1 MDRDWVLHVLDTIS
15 GFSRGENGIT
25 RLALSDEELKARGY
39 VTGLMQELDMKIRVD
54 GIGNIIGRL
63 EGTDPTASPVIAGS
77 HLDSVPE
84 GGRYDG
90 VLGVVGGL
98 AAIRRIK
105 AEGKTKHPLELII
118 FTAEESSR
126 FGYATMGSK
135 AMAGVADVK
144 GWTKAKDPQGVSF
157 PEALLAAGLPADQ
170 IAAASRVGEPI
181 HAFVE
186 LHIEQGPILE
196 AEELSIGIVEAIAAP
211 TRLKIRVEGTPGH
224 SGTTPMDSREDALVT
239 AAQIVLAVREVT
251 LARYG
256 EGTVGT
262 VGNLKVHPGVMN
274 VIPGLAELWVD
285 IRGVDHD
292 SIVEVLQEIKD
303 EISIIAEAEGTTV
316 SIEVLTSDKPVKLH
330 PLVISMVENACR
342 DLKVSYKRMNSGAGH
357 DAMHMAALG
366 PTGMIFI
373 PCARGISHN
382 PEESAAPAD
391 IMTGIDVLT
400 RTLKALAEG

>member
-1 MDRDWVLHVLDTIS
+1 MDRDWALHVLETIS
-15 GFSRGENGIT
+15 GFSRGDNGIT
-25 RLALSDEELKARGY
+25 RLALSEEELKARGY
-39 VTGLMQELDMKIRVD
+39 VMELMQELGMKIRVD

-63 EGTDPTASPVIAGS
+63 EGSDGAAAPVIVGS

-98 AAIRRIK
+98 TAIRRIR
-105 AEGKTKHPLELII
+105 ETGHTKHPLELII

-126 FGYATMGSK
+126 FGFATMGSK
-135 AMAGVADVK
+135 AMAGAADIK
-144 GWTKAKDPQGVSF
+144 AWAKAKDPQGVGF
-157 PEALLAAGLPADQ
+157 FEALAAAGLPSDQ
-170 IAAASRVGEPI
+170 IEAVSRVGEPI

-196 AEELSIGIVEAIAAP
+196 DEEIAIGIVEAIAAP
-211 TRLKIRVEGTPGH
+211 TRLKIKVEGTPGH
-224 SGTTPMDSREDALVT
+224 SGTTPMDFREDALVT
-239 AAQIVLAVREVT
+239 AAQIVLAVREVA
-251 LARYG
+251 LSRYG

-274 VIPGLAELWVD
+274 VIPGIAEMWVD
-285 IRGVDHD
+285 IRGVNHQ
-292 SIVEVLQEIKD
+292 SIVETLQELKD

-330 PLVISMVENACR
+330 PSVINTVETACK

-357 DAMHMAALG
+357 DAMHMATLG

-373 PCARGISHN
+373 PCAKGISHN
-382 PEESAAPAD
+382 PEESATPAD

-400 RTLKALAEG
+400 RTLRTLAE

>member
-1 MDRDWVLHVLDTIS
+1 MDRDWILHVMETIS
-15 GFSRGENGIT
+15 GFSRGDNGIT
-25 RLALSDEELKARGY
+25 RLALTEEEMQARRY
-39 VTGLMQELDMKIRVD
+39 VTEIMEKMAMKVRVD
-54 GIGNIIGRL
+54 AIGNIIGRL
-63 EGTDPTASPVIAGS
+63 DGTDPSATPVIVGS

-90 VLGVVGGL
+90 VLGVVAGL
-98 AAIRRIK
+98 AAIRRIQK
-105 AEGKTKHPLELII
+105 DGHTKHPIELIA

-126 FGYATMGSK
+126 FGFATMGSK
-135 AMAGVADVK
+135 AMAGVADIK
-144 GWTKAKDPQGVSF
+144 AWSKAKDPQGVGF
-157 PEALLAAGLPADQ
+157 MEALAAAGFQPDQ
-170 IAAASRVGEPI
+170 LEKVSRASETI

-186 LHIEQGPILE
+186 LHIEQGPVLE
-196 AEELSIGIVEAIAAP
+196 DAGLAIGVVEAIAAP
-211 TRLKIRVEGTPGH
+211 TRLKIKVEGTPGH

-239 AAQIVLAVREVT
+239 AAQIILAVREVA

-262 VGNLKVHPGVMN
+262 VGNIKAHPGVMN

-285 IRGVDHD
+285 IRGVNHE
-292 SIVEVLQEIKD
+292 SIVDTLQELKD

-316 SIEVLTSDKPVKLH
+316 SIEVLTSDKPVRLH
-330 PLVISMVENACR
+330 PTIINAVEAACK

-357 DAMHMAALG
+357 DAMHMATIC

-382 PEESAAPAD
+382 PEESAAPDD
-391 IMTGIDVLT
+391 IMTGVDVLT
-400 RTLKALAEG
+400 RTMRLLAE

>member
-1 MDRDWVLHVLDTIS
+1 MDRDWVLHVIETIS
-15 GFSRGENGIT
+15 GCSRGEKGIT
-25 RLALSDEELKARGY
+25 RLALSEEELKARGY
-39 VTGLMQELDMKIRVD
+39 VVGLMQEIGMKIRVD

-63 EGTDPTASPVIAGS
+63 EGTDAAAPPVIVGS

-98 AAIRRIK
+98 TAIRRIK
-105 AEGKTKHPLELII
+105 ETGHTKHPLELII

-126 FGYATMGSK
+126 FGFATMGSK
-135 AMAGVADVK
+135 AMSGAADIRA
-144 GWTKAKDPQGVSF
+144 WSKAKDPQGVSF
-157 PEALLAAGLPADQ
+157 LEALTAAGLPADQ
-170 IAAASRVGEPI
+170 IESASRTGEPI

-186 LHIEQGPILE
+186 LHIEQGPVLE
-196 AEELSIGIVEAIAAP
+196 DEELEIGVVEAIAAP
-211 TRLKIRVEGTPGH
+211 TRLKIKVEGTPGH
-224 SGTTPMDSREDALVT
+224 SGTTPMDTREDALVT
-239 AAQIVLAVREVT
+239 AAQIVIAVREVA
-251 LARYG
+251 LSRYG

-274 VIPGLAELWVD
+274 VIPGIAELWVD
-285 IRGVDHD
+285 IRGVNHE
-292 SIVEVLQEIKD
+292 SIVETLQELKD

-330 PLVISMVENACR
+330 PMVINAVESACK

-357 DAMHMAALG
+357 DAMHMASIG
-366 PTGMIFI
+366 PAGMIFI
-373 PCARGISHN
+373 PCAKGISHN

-391 IMTGIDVLT
+391 IMNGIDVLT
-400 RTLKALAEG
+400 RTMRALAE

>member
-1 MDRDWVLHVLDTIS
+1 MDRDWVLRVLETIS
-15 GFSRGENGIT
+15 GFSCGEHGVT
-25 RLALSDEELKARGY
+25 RLALSEEELKARGY
-39 VTGLMQELDMKIRVD
+39 VVGLMQDLGMSIRVD

-63 EGTDPTASPVIAGS
+63 EGTDSTAAPVIVGS

-98 AAIRRIK
+98 TAIRRIK
-105 AEGKTKHPLELII
+105 NQGTTKHPLELII

-126 FGYATMGSK
+126 FGFGTMGSK
-135 AMAGVADVK
+135 AMAGAADI
-144 GWTKAKDPQGVSF
+144 KAWSKARDSQGMSF
-157 PEALLAAGLPADQ
+157 MDALAAAGLETDK
-170 IAAASRVGEPI
+170 IETASRIGESI

-196 AEELSIGIVEAIAAP
+196 DERLTIGVVEAVAAP
-211 TRLKIRVEGTPGH
+211 TRLRIKVEGTPGH

-239 AAQIVLAVREVT
+239 AAQIVLAVREVA
-251 LARYG
+251 LSRYR

-274 VIPGLAELWVD
+274 VIPGIVEMWVD
-285 IRGVDHD
+285 IRGVNHE
-292 SIVEVLQEIKD
+292 SVVETLQEVKD

-316 SIEVLTSDKPVKLH
+316 SIEVLTSDKPVRLH
-330 PLVISMVENACR
+330 PAVINAVEAACK
-342 DLKVSYKRMNSGAGH
+342 DLKVPYKRMNSGAGH
-357 DAMHMAALG
+357 DAMHMASIG
-366 PTGMIFI
+366 PSGMIFI
-373 PCARGISHN
+373 PCAKGISHN

-400 RTLKALAEG
+400 RTLRTLAE

>member
-1 MDRDWVLHVLDTIS
+1 MDRDWVLHVLETIS

-25 RLALSDEELKARGY
+25 RLALSEEELKARGY
-39 VTGLMQELDMKIRVD
+39 VAELMQELGMSIRTD

-63 EGTDPTASPVIAGS
+63 EGTDSAAAPVIVGS

-105 AEGKTKHPLELII
+105 AAGHTKHPLELII

-126 FGYATMGSK
+126 FGFATMGSK
-135 AMAGVADVK
+135 AMAGVADIK
-144 GWTKAKDPQGVSF
+144 AWSKAKDPQGVSF
-157 PEALLAAGLPADQ
+157 IEALKAAGLPADD
-170 IAAASRVGEPI
+170 IPSASRVGEPI

-196 AEELSIGIVEAIAAP
+196 DENFAIGVVEAIAAP
-211 TRLKIRVEGTPGH
+211 TRLKIKVEGTPGH

-239 AAQIVLAVREVT
+239 AAQIVLAVREVA
-251 LARYG
+251 LSRYDD
-256 EGTVGT
+256 GTVGT

-274 VIPGLAELWVD
+274 VIPGIAEMWVD
-285 IRGVDHD
+285 IRGVNHE
-292 SIVEVLQEIKD
+292 SIVDTLQELKD
-303 EISIIAEAEGTTV
+303 EISIIAGAEGTTV
-316 SIEVLTSDKPVKLH
+316 SIEVLTSDKPVRLN
-330 PLVISMVENACR
+330 PMVINAVEAACR

-357 DAMHMAALG
+357 DAMHMAAIG
-366 PTGMIFI
+366 PAGMIFI

-400 RTLKALAEG
+400 RTLRDLAE

>member
-1 MDRDWVLHVLDTIS
+1 MDRDWVLHVLETIS

-25 RLALSDEELKARGY
+25 RLALSEEELGARGY
-39 VTGLMQELDMKIRVD
+39 VTGLMQELGMKIKID

-63 EGTDPTASPVIAGS
+63 EGTDSAAAPVIVGS

-105 AEGKTKHPLELII
+105 ATEHVKHPLELII

-126 FGYATMGSK
+126 FGFATMGSK
-135 AMAGVADVK
+135 AMAGVADIK
-144 GWTKAKDPQGVSF
+144 AWSKAKDPQGVSF
-157 PEALLAAGLPADQ
+157 TEALVAAGLPSDE
-170 IAAASRVGEPI
+170 IASASRVGEPI

-196 AEELSIGIVEAIAAP
+196 DEELAIGVVEAIAAP
-211 TRLKIRVEGTPGH
+211 TRLRIKVEGTPGH

-239 AAQIVLAVREVT
+239 AAQIVMAVREVA
-251 LARYG
+251 LSRYG

-274 VIPGLAELWVD
+274 VIPGIAEMWVD
-285 IRGVDHD
+285 IRGVNHE
-292 SIVEVLQEIKD
+292 SIVETLQELKD

-316 SIEVLTSDKPVKLH
+316 SIEVLTSDKPVRLN
-330 PLVISMVENACR
+330 PMVINIVENACK

-357 DAMHMAALG
+357 DAMHMATIG
-366 PTGMIFI
+366 PAGMIFI
-373 PCARGISHN
+373 PCANGISHN
-382 PEESAAPAD
+382 PEEAATPAD

-400 RTLKALAEG
+400 RTLRTLAE